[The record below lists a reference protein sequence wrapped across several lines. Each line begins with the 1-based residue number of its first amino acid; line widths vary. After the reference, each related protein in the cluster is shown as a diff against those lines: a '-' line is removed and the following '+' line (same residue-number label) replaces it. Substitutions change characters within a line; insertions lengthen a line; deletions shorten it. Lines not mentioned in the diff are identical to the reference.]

1 MAAKLSPPFL
11 YLPTPVANPSRLNNV
26 DKTAVVL
33 PPGVRPPMRAERS
46 GVGVPN
52 LCEAMGELEPLEQ
65 QKIKAE

>member
-1 MAAKLSPPFL
+1 MKQRL
-11 YLPTPVANPSRLNNV
+11 YDILNNV

-52 LCEAMGELEPLEQ
+52 LCEAMGELDPYPLN
-65 QKIKAE
+65 KIWNPKSLDN